1 MTKWRDT
8 LAKELNPEIERFKYN
23 SCVVDVIAHHDYDDD
38 DDDDNMEKMI
48 FHSFYFIE
56 KGNNNFCQFEW
67 LIVDELLFYLNTT
80 WMNNI

>member
-38 DDDDNMEKMI
+38 DDDDDNMEKII

-56 KGNNNFCQFEW
+56 KGNNNFCQFE
-67 LIVDELLFYLNTT
+67 
-80 WMNNI
+80 